1 MIIEIEANPQII
13 TYQYDDSVQGTI
25 PQDIGGDDPAGK
37 AFSALVGGLP
47 TSGITTDPMILDHNL
62 YVNLDAI
69 SEVRIFENVDNY
81 YALASI
87 TESCTKLIVFGRG
100 LQTTILAFEPESI
113 GEFQRIKRIVTEQA
127 K

>member
-47 TSGITTDPMILDHNL
+47 TSGIATDPMILDHNL
-62 YVNLDAI
+62 YVNLNAI

-87 TESCTKLIVFGRG
+87 SESCKKLIVFGRG
-100 LQTTILAFEPESI
+100 LQSTILAFGSESI
-113 GEFQRIKRIVTEQA
+113 GEFQRIKRIVTEQV